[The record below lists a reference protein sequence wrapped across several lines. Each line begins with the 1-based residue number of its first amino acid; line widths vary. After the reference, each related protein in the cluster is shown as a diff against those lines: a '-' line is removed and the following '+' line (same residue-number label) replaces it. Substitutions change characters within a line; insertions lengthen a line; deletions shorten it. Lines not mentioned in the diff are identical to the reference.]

1 MTRAPPLSALVNI
14 RSSLFWR
21 SSNASISSLVRFRY
35 LVVSPGVSLISF
47 LTASQ
52 NVCTVW
58 WTFPGSQFDLF
69 LKMFSSVFSNLFSF
83 PKCDLSR
90 ILLKNWFV
98 SSSSIF
104 LSYLPGVG
112 EKFRFLPSSLKAGI
126 LKLDLLRLM
135 AFPKG
140 SSWYFFVVLS
150 VSRIRLKFA

>member
-1 MTRAPPLSALVNI
+1 M
-14 RSSLFWR
+14 
-21 SSNASISSLVRFRY
+21 
-35 LVVSPGVSLISF
+35 
-47 LTASQ
+47 
-52 NVCTVW
+52 
-58 WTFPGSQFDLF
+58 FPGSQFDLF

-104 LSYLPGVG
+104 LLCLPGVG

-135 AFPKG
+135 TFPKG
-140 SSWYFFVVLS
+140 SSWYCFVP
-150 VSRIRLKFA
+150 